1 MKGIIRRDGE
11 INNDDVDVI
20 DLTRQVYVV
29 ELVEGFF
36 IWW

>member
-36 IWW
+36 I